1 MKDESFF
8 LLLLIIWYTSNY
20 GVPHNIIHLLIKIYK
35 DLDHF
40 LLYCNHMLNPEYFSF
55 NNLNENESEKD
66 DENKKESEQKPETKY
81 EDKYLNDIRKLD
93 KEFKFDKE
101 QEEVKYAEFWKEIN
115 DNCLEKI
122 DLLKKKLSIT
132 QEKLLKYEGCD
143 DYCVYNN
150 EEEDSNNNDTDDDNE
165 NLGKTKEQ
173 IINDLTESKS
183 KLVEEI
189 SILQKQ
195 TETKEGQHEIV
206 KKAQEQAKEFMLNLR
221 LEKLK
226 NCFIMESTPLG
237 NVLMI
242 YDPIRLT
249 FKYYSDNTIPYRYLE
264 TVGRKYVKFFNCRP
278 IFVDMEDELKLAE
291 EKWEKERKE
300 KEEKEKE
307 EKRKM
312 EELKA
317 NNKVNENKK
326 SVFAKFKSYNK
337 DSVTGKSIMAPPKNN
352 IQNKQLTKEQENEK
366 ILLKDK
372 ANRYTYEGKI
382 SNFSFLKKIERKV
395 VDKKYAMTFA
405 DFKKIQQI
413 KNKK

>member
-1 MKDESFF
+1 
-8 LLLLIIWYTSNY
+8 
-20 GVPHNIIHLLIKIYK
+20 
-35 DLDHF
+35 
-40 LLYCNHMLNPEYFSF
+40 
-55 NNLNENESEKD
+55 
-66 DENKKESEQKPETKY
+66 
-81 EDKYLNDIRKLD
+81 
-93 KEFKFDKE
+93 
-101 QEEVKYAEFWKEIN
+101 
-115 DNCLEKI
+115 
-122 DLLKKKLSIT
+122 
-132 QEKLLKYEGCD
+132 
-143 DYCVYNN
+143 VYNN

-352 IQNKQLTKEQENEK
+352 SQNKQLTKEQENEK